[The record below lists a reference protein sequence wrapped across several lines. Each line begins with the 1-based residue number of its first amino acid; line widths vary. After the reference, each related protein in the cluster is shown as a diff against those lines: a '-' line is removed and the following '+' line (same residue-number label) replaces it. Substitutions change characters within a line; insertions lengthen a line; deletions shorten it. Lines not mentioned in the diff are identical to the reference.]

1 MSQDNKA
8 QRSRIRLALLSI
20 FAGLCILALKYVAY
34 YISGSTALLSDAIE
48 SVVNVIAAVFAL
60 GAVLFSDRPADKEHP
75 YGHGKIEHFS
85 AAFEG
90 GLISLAAV
98 LIAWEAIHTLLT
110 GVKVQNLSQGL
121 ALNFFAGLLNGVLGL
136 VMIRKGRKHRSKALE
151 ADGHHILSDFW
162 STLGL
167 AAGLLVVK
175 FTGLTW
181 LDPVLA
187 LGVAA
192 MLAWTGFKL
201 VASSSQ
207 ALLDMEDPELLEK
220 ILEIINRIRPVDLIA
235 VHDLKTLRSGRH
247 THVDIHLVIPEFYS
261 VAQGH
266 ELVERIG
273 EQIIQEA
280 KLQGEFNTHLDPCQR
295 AWCPQCAVE
304 PCPIRRHPHENNVPL
319 TVEEAVAPGDI

>member
-1 MSQDNKA
+1 MSQENKD

-20 FAGLCILALKYVAY
+20 FAGLFILALKYVAY

-48 SVVNVIAAVFAL
+48 SVVNVVAAVFAL
-60 GAVLFSDRPADKEHP
+60 GAVLFSARPADKEHP

-98 LIAWEAIHTLLT
+98 LIAWEAIHTLLV
-110 GVKVQNLSQGL
+110 GAKVQNLSQGL

-136 VMIRKGRKHRSKALE
+136 VMIRMGRKHRSKALE

-167 AAGLLVVK
+167 AVGLLVVK

-181 LDPVLA
+181 LDPILA

-192 MLAWTGFKL
+192 LLAWTGFKL
-201 VASSSQ
+201 VGSSSQ
-207 ALLDMEDPELLEK
+207 ALLDMEDPELLEQ
-220 ILEIINRIRPVDLIA
+220 ILAIVNRIRPVDLIA
-235 VHDLKTLRSGRH
+235 IHDLKTLRSGRH
-247 THVDIHLVIPEFYS
+247 THVDIHLVVPEFYTI
-261 VAQGH
+261 QHGH
-266 ELVERIG
+266 ELLERVQ
-273 EQIIQEA
+273 EQIIEEA
-280 KLQGEFNTHLDPCQR
+280 ALQGEFNTHLDPCQR
-295 AWCPQCAVE
+295 AWCPQCGVA
-304 PCPIRRHPHENNVPL
+304 PCPIRKQPHENNVLL